1 MKRIEEKKLSMYEVT
16 RDLLQ
21 VTDSVIIDAMPQM
34 VEYKTNLES
43 NIISITNYGS
53 SQSLNRKGI
62 ANDKDSLRNIAI
74 TKASDVARRV
84 QGYAV
89 NTNNLV
95 LLKEVKYT
103 SPQLRRLADN
113 ILVIVCNIIYD
124 KAKAHIPDL
133 AHYGVDDP
141 VIIDLRKAIDK
152 FDVSIPKPRTGIV
165 TKKIATMTLKQ
176 LFNTTDTMLKDHMD
190 VLVGVI
196 KDAYPE
202 FYASYTSSRKVINPG
217 THPLA
222 IRCLVVDDSNNPISG
237 VTAIAG
243 DNMAT
248 FKTKTKG
255 HFYVKTFPQG
265 TYQFSFSKEGYET
278 QPVTIIVA
286 NGERTDLKVTL
297 AAIAQLNKAS

>member
-1 MKRIEEKKLSMYEVT
+1 MKRIEERKFSMYEVT

-21 VTDSVIIDAMPQM
+21 ATDTTIIDAMPQM
-34 VEYKTNLES
+34 TDYKTNLVN
-43 NIISITNYGS
+43 NIISISNYGG

-62 ANDKDSLRNIAI
+62 ANDKGSLRNILI
-74 TKASDVARRV
+74 TKATDVARKV
-84 QGYAV
+84 QGFAV
-89 NTNNLV
+89 NSNDLV

-103 SPQLRRLADN
+103 SPQLSRLADN
-113 ILVIVCNIIYD
+113 ILVIVCNIIHD
-124 KAKAHIPDL
+124 KAKANL
-133 AHYGVDDP
+133 AALAPYGVDDA
-141 VIIDLRKAIDK
+141 VIVELRKAIDNY
-152 FDVSIPKPRTGIV
+152 DVSIPKPRTGIV

-176 LFNTTDTMLKDHMD
+176 LFSTTNAMLKDHMD

-202 FYASYTSSRKVINPG
+202 FYANYTSSRKVINPG

-222 IRCLVVDDSNNPISG
+222 IRCLVVDDSNNPIAG

-278 QPVTIIVA
+278 QPVTIVVA
-286 NGERTDLKVTL
+286 NGERTDVKVTL

>member
-1 MKRIEEKKLSMYEVT
+1 MKRIEERKLNMYEVT

-21 VTDSVIIDAMPQM
+21 ETEPTIIDAMPLM
-34 VEYKTNLES
+34 ADCRTNLVN
-43 NIISITNYGS
+43 NIISISNYGS

-62 ANDKDSLRNIAI
+62 TNDKDALRNAAMNI
-74 TKASDVARRV
+74 ASDVARKV

-103 SPQLRRLADN
+103 TPQLSKLADN
-113 ILVIVCNIIYD
+113 ILVIICNIIYD
-124 KAKAHIPDL
+124 KAKANLESL
-133 AHYGVDDP
+133 ATYGVDDA

-165 TKKIATMTLKQ
+165 IKKLATLTLKQ
-176 LFNTTDTMLKDHMD
+176 LFTTTDLLLKDQMD

-196 KDAYPE
+196 KDVYPE
-202 FYASYTSSRKVINPG
+202 FYTNYTNSRKVINPG

-222 IRCLVVDDSNNPISG
+222 IRCLVVDESNNPIAG

-248 FKTKTKG
+248 FTTKTKG
-255 HFYVKTFPQG
+255 HFYVKTFQQG
-265 TYQFSFSKEGYET
+265 TYQFAFSKEGYET
-278 QPVTIIVA
+278 QTITIVVA
-286 NGERTDLKVTL
+286 NGERTDVKVTL
-297 AAIAQLNKAS
+297 AATAQLNKAS